1 MLPERLEQL
10 LANEHLTDL
19 VLNGAHQSFAF
30 LDGSWVTSENP
41 FESSVELQ
49 EFAVNLASEYRKR
62 LDYGQPFADV
72 AYGNLRFHLSLP
84 LGTNPNINVSIR
96 KHSIRSLS
104 LSSAVENPIRW
115 QPILSQIV
123 SERSNFVIC
132 GGTGSGKTTLLRS
145 MLSEVPGERIVTVE
159 DVSELELPSPNV
171 VSLQTRQANSD
182 GFGQIDLQ
190 RLVTESL
197 RMKPDRIVVGEVRG
211 AELVPMLQA
220 LNSGHQGS
228 ATTIHANR
236 AEDLPSRL
244 IGIGLLGGLS
254 PATTAHLAAS
264 AFRYVISLSERR
276 SAVRIASIS
285 SLALTN
291 ENKLV
296 VRHEF

>member
-1 MLPERLEQL
+1 MLPERLEQIL
-10 LANEHLTDL
+10 STEHLTDL
-19 VLNGAHQSFAF
+19 VLNGAHQTFA
-30 LDGSWVTSENP
+30 LVDGAWVTTDNP
-41 FESSVELQ
+41 FGSSVELQ
-49 EFAVNLASEYRKR
+49 EFAVNLAGEYRKR

-96 KHSIRSLS
+96 KHSMDSFELAS
-104 LSSAVENPIRW
+104 VVENPVRW
-115 QPILSQIV
+115 HQTLSRIIG
-123 SERSNFVIC
+123 ERANFIIC

-145 MLSEVPGERIVTVE
+145 MMATVPNERIVTVE
-159 DVSELELPSPNV
+159 DVAELELPSPNV

-211 AELVPMLQA
+211 VELVPMLQA